1 MANKKT
7 SKAKKKNNKNLIIGI
22 CAAVAVVVAAI
33 IAIVVVNLNSGISE
47 SYFVSDDTKYVLTLD
62 AGQLSFEDEEQEI
75 NPVKAHFVYNY
86 SGDEITG
93 LTAYYEFADAETAKK
108 ALDLYNKELKEAEE
122 SEKSEG
128 DDMVGYKDAS
138 VKGKYLVLTANES
151 QYKDITVSDVK
162 QQIEFMEMLKQMNEQ
177 DNSNNEESKDT
188 EEAGDAE
195 ESGETENSD
204 DQNGE

>member
-7 SKAKKKNNKNLIIGI
+7 SKAKKRSNKNLIIGI
-22 CAAVAVVVAAI
+22 CATVTVVIAVI

-62 AGQLSFEDEEQEI
+62 AGQLSFDDEEQEI

-108 ALDLYNKELKEAEE
+108 ALVLYTQELKEAEE
-122 SEKSEG
+122 GDENEEG
-128 DDMVGYKDAS
+128 DTAGYKDAS
-138 VKGKYLVLTANES
+138 VNGKYLVLTANES

-188 EEAGDAE
+188 EEAGDTE

-204 DQNGE
+204 NQNGE

>member
-7 SKAKKKNNKNLIIGI
+7 SKAKKRSNKNLIIGI
-22 CAAVAVVVAAI
+22 CAAVAVVIAVI
-33 IAIVVVNLNSGISE
+33 IAIIVVNLNSGISE

-62 AGQLSFEDEEQEI
+62 AGQLSFDDEGQEI

-93 LTAYYEFADAETAKK
+93 LTAYYEFADTETAKK
-108 ALDLYNKELKEAEE
+108 ALVLYTQELKEAEE
-122 SEKSEG
+122 GNENEEG
-128 DDMVGYKDAS
+128 DTAGYKDAS

-177 DNSNNEESKDT
+177 DNSNNEETEDT
-188 EEAGDAE
+188 EEASEAE
-195 ESGETENSD
+195 EPSETENSD
-204 DQNGE
+204 NQNGE